1 MESNLFN
8 DYQEWFDQQEMPA
21 GKRRV
26 LKAGVELFAKQGYDG
41 TSTAQIA
48 TQAGVSQATI
58 FKYFKTKQDL
68 LLAIVKPM
76 IHNLLPVVRDEFLAH
91 LEQPTDLPT
100 LVHYIVADRYHF
112 LKTNAAL
119 LEILLIQLLV
129 DDQVRQLF
137 LEVIIASRP
146 AFENSVLKTA
156 FEKQL
161 VRAEITISDFI
172 RTIVGQ
178 LLAYFFQNKLMPADQ
193 IDEATDLAR
202 IEGIIINGLQ

>member
-112 LKTNAAL
+112 
-119 LEILLIQLLV
+119 
-129 DDQVRQLF
+129 
-137 LEVIIASRP
+137 
-146 AFENSVLKTA
+146 
-156 FEKQL
+156 
-161 VRAEITISDFI
+161 
-172 RTIVGQ
+172 
-178 LLAYFFQNKLMPADQ
+178 
-193 IDEATDLAR
+193 
-202 IEGIIINGLQ
+202 